1 MGDLDQ
7 GFRFEAAPPA
17 RGPIRVVF
25 VSYDNQITIVSFG
38 VVGDLFAVLPPATE
52 GVKARKA

>member
-1 MGDLDQ
+1 MLRAESQ
-7 GFRFEAAPPA
+7 GRFSTVQVVNKDPEAPLFELA
-17 RGPIRVVF
+17 
-25 VSYDNQITIVSFG
+25 DFG